1 MQISPYLMNPQTQSG
16 PEKMIHQLQAAS
28 QAAQRNDP
36 RAVAQASVECEAMFI
51 SHLLKQ
57 LRQGMLSG
65 ELAGGQRTEKYW
77 AIADQEFSRHLAAS
91 GSLGLGRWIYRQLTR
106 ETVQKPKYQ
115 QLPAQPHQGLKASP
129 ETDAGARTEEPC
141 DIGAQLQAS

>member
-1 MQISPYLMNPQTQSG
+1 MQISPHLINPQIQSD
-16 PEKMIHQLQAAS
+16 PEKMIHQLQAAGR
-28 QAAQRNDP
+28 AAQRNDP
-36 RAVAQASVECEAMFI
+36 RAVAQASMECEAMFI

-91 GSLGLGRWIYRQLTR
+91 GSLGLGRWVYRQLSR
-106 ETVQKPKYQ
+106 ETVSKPTYT
-115 QLPAQPHQGLKASP
+115 QPPEYSHQGPEASS
-129 ETDAGARTEEPC
+129 ETNDGFQMEEPGTN
-141 DIGAQLQAS
+141 DAQLRDS